1 LICVIIGEGVF
12 ADDKKD
18 KENANNHQEF
28 DFVNNDAQENQKD
41 KNQKCENENDE
52 NDENDEKYKKYE
64 NIYEEILKI
73 VKKYNA
79 SYDKFNTHV
88 NFYSKKIISSKLKY
102 NGSLPIPIPIPFHP
116 IPSHSIPFHPIPY
129 KKL

>member
-1 LICVIIGEGVF
+1 MILICVIIGEGVF

-28 DFVNNDAQENQKD
+28 DFVNNDTQENQKG
-41 KNQKCENENDE
+41 KNQKHENENDE
-52 NDENDEKYKKYE
+52 KYE

-79 SYDKFNTHV
+79 SYDKFNTPV

-102 NGSLPIPIPIPFHP
+102 NGSLPIPIPIP
-116 IPSHSIPFHPIPY
+116 Y